1 VPIGDILSIS
11 LLIWIAIFGAVDFAC
26 VVEHLRN
33 GDARWGWADTTYT
46 RQERP
51 FYFWLIVA
59 VRLACIIV
67 ALLLFRMVLDMR
79 T

>member
-1 VPIGDILSIS
+1 MGDILSIS

-26 VVEHLRN
+26 VVEHLPH